1 VTCESFLEGGTF
13 QGVTDED
20 GKVFFSYTGRDEGT
34 DKICVRQEGEAI
46 TPLGSVEVTWSGGTD
61 LIVPLFIPPVL
72 KVVRAVTIKVIETT
86 ANIGSTPSGPSTT
99 RYFFSAEEITDLATL
114 AAAQVI
120 GERSVPALAPGEKHQ
135 EADGHS
141 VTFPSSLTP
150 GLYFLAACADA
161 AEGVIELNEENNCS
175 FSQLAQTTIVV
186 PFESDPTL
194 PPNRP
199 PDCALAQPSMNR
211 LWPPNHKIIL
221 ISILGITDS
230 DGDPTQVT
238 ITKITQ
244 DEPVNGLGDGD
255 TSPDGFGVGKAQAQ
269 VRAERS
275 GKGNGRVYAIY
286 FDAADGKGGR
296 CAGTVSLGVPH
307 DQGKGSLPVDDGQR
321 YDSTK
326 R

>member
-1 VTCESFLEGGTF
+1 MASKEWVEPKLLLAPATAINPVGTTHTVTATALLDGVPQG
-13 QGVTDED
+13 GVTVNMAVSGANSATGFCVTDTD
-20 GKVFFSYTGRDEGT
+20 GQCLFTYTGTTAGT
-34 DKICVRQEGEAI
+34 DTI
-46 TPLGSVEVTWSGGTD
+46 TATGTVFGVVLTATVSKTWQ
-61 LIVPLFIPPVL
+61 
-72 KVVRAVTIKVIETT
+72 AV
-86 ANIGSTPSGPSTT
+86 
-99 RYFFSAEEITDLATL
+99 
-114 AAAQVI
+114 
-120 GERSVPALAPGEKHQ
+120 
-135 EADGHS
+135 
-141 VTFPSSLTP
+141 
-150 GLYFLAACADA
+150 
-161 AEGVIELNEENNCS
+161 
-175 FSQLAQTTIVV
+175 
-186 PFESDPTL
+186 L

-199 PDCALAQPSMNR
+199 PDCTSARPSVSR

-221 ISILGITDS
+221 ISIFGITDS

-255 TSPDGFGVGKAQAQ
+255 TSPDGFGVGTAQAQ

-326 R
+326 P